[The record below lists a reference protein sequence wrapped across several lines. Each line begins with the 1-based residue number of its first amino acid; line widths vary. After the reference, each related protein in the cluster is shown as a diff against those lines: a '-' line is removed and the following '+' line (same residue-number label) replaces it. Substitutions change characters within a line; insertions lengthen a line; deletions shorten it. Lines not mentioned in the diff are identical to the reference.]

1 MSLFSR
7 KEKSAPSPRQQT
19 DLQPPDEYGQQAQV
33 AYGSQQFHRAF
44 ELYCNAI
51 DKLHTMYVMGDCRYR
66 QPSSGDV
73 YILDGFVSATGAA
86 KAVDPDLSIKNEIE
100 RLVNYLNQIVE
111 VARQRSSDAGPYM
124 KAAEA
129 GSYELEH

>member
-1 MSLFSR
+1 VGLFSR
-7 KEKSAPSPRQQT
+7 KDESTSSPRQRT

-44 ELYCNAI
+44 DLYCNAI

-73 YILDGFVSATGAA
+73 YILEGFVSATGAA
-86 KAVDPDLSIKNEIE
+86 KAVDPNLSIGNDVE
-100 RLVNYLNQIVE
+100 RSVNYLNQIVE
-111 VARQRSSDAGPYM
+111 VARQRGADAGPFM

-129 GSYELEH
+129 AAYELRH